1 MKLSKNF
8 KDFNKEI
15 LFGEV
20 GTLIGIQFFN
30 LLSSN
35 FSFPVRLI
43 PHLVVFGAI
52 IGGSLFWLLARV
64 YDKSKEENYSQKKL
78 FDDMKYFT
86 PASTFFT
93 FAFYYPV
100 LFFGTKYFL
109 EHHRRLE
116 FSTIIAQL
124 IAFSAF
130 LIGIN
135 IYRYILLKVKGKN
148 L

>member
-1 MKLSKNF
+1 MKLSKHF
-8 KDFNKEI
+8 IHFNKEI
-15 LFGEV
+15 LIGEV
-20 GTLIGIQFFN
+20 GTLLGIQFVDF
-30 LLSSN
+30 LSSD
-35 FSFPVRLI
+35 SHFPIKLI
-43 PHLVVFGAI
+43 PHLIVLGAI

-64 YDKSKEENYSQKKL
+64 YDGSKEGKYSEKKL

-100 LFFGTKYFL
+100 LFFATKYFL
-109 EHHRRLE
+109 EHHRKLE
-116 FSTIIAQL
+116 FSTITSQV
-124 IAFSAF
+124 IAFLAF
-130 LIGIN
+130 IIGIN